1 MQFAKKYTNTV
12 IRIAIRI
19 AILITIRI
27 AIRIAILI
35 TIRIAIRIAICMRF
49 KLRYTNTK
57 FIKAIRIR
65 TETFLSKSLIFV
77 QL

>member
-12 IRIAIRI
+12 
-19 AILITIRI
+19 IRI

-57 FIKAIRIR
+57 FIKAIHIRIR